1 MALNI
6 LSVTSECV
14 PLIKTGG
21 LADVAGALPKAM
33 VPLGHRMRVLMPA
46 YPGLAAR
53 LRDPVELWQDEALF
67 GGPARVLGGKVDGVE
82 FLLLEAAHL
91 FDRNGGPYLTP
102 EGHDWPDNPERF
114 AALSWAAARIAQNG
128 LSDGWVP
135 DILHA
140 HDWQAGLAPAYLRFI
155 GDKRVKTLMT
165 IHNIAFQGLA
175 PADRLASLRLPFTAF
190 NADDLEY
197 YGQISTLKA
206 GLVHA
211 DAISTV
217 SPTYAAE
224 LMRPE
229 FGMGLEGL
237 IAARAGDLHGILNGI
252 DLEVW
257 NPQAGPHPYSAK
269 TLSKKT
275 AATTALRD
283 RFGLA
288 ETDGPLAIVVSRLT
302 GQKGLDLL
310 PGLLPEFIAHGG
322 TLALLGSGDAGLEAA
337 YTGLAKE
344 YPGKIGVH
352 IGYDEDLSQL
362 MFAGGDAVLIP
373 SRFEPCGLTQLY
385 GLRFGTLPVV
395 AATGGLADTVIHAND
410 AALDA
415 GVATGLT
422 FHPTDATA
430 FSHSLRR
437 LCTLFADR
445 KLWQQMMRNAMRQP
459 VGWEN
464 SSARYAAIYQD
475 LLG

>member
-53 LRDPVELWQDEALF
+53 LEDAREVWKEDALF
-67 GGPARVLGGKVDGVE
+67 GGPARVLAGTVDGVE
-82 FLLLEAAHL
+82 FLLLDAAHL
-91 FDRNGGPYLTP
+91 FDRNGGPYLSP
-102 EGHDWPDNPERF
+102 EGYDWPDNPERF
-114 AALSWAAARIAQNG
+114 AALCWAAAQIAQSG
-128 LSDGWVP
+128 LSDDWMP
-135 DILHA
+135 DVLHA
-140 HDWQAGLAPAYLRFI
+140 HDWQAGLAPAYLRFV
-155 GDKRVKTLMT
+155 GNKRVKTLMT

-175 PADRLASLRLPFTAF
+175 PQERLASLRLPPSAF
-190 NADDLEY
+190 HADDLEY

-211 DAISTV
+211 DAITTV

-252 DLEVW
+252 DLEMW
-257 NPQAGPHPYSAK
+257 NPETCANPYSAK
-269 TLSKKT
+269 TLKKK
-275 AATTALRD
+275 AAASAALRD
-283 RFGLA
+283 RFELTQ
-288 ETDGPLAIVVSRLT
+288 TDGPLAIVVSRLT

-310 PGLLPEFIAHGG
+310 PGLLPDFIAHGG
-322 TLALLGSGDAGLEAA
+322 SLAVLGSGDAGLEAA
-337 YTGLAKE
+337 YSGLANE

-352 IGYDEDLSQL
+352 IGYDEELSHA

-410 AALDA
+410 AALDR

-430 FSHSLRR
+430 FAHCLRR

-445 KLWQQMMRNAMRQP
+445 QAWTKMMQNAMQQP
-459 VGWEN
+459 VGWDK
-464 SSARYAAIYQD
+464 SSARYAALYQD
-475 LLG
+475 LIG